1 MIERPKEH
9 AMNKRLTLATAE
21 AIAIASFTVIV
32 AAGQTPQAPAS
43 RLQATGSALQASAQA
58 QRANPEVRSPKPEV
72 RKVWSGPR
80 TPWGDPDLQGTW
92 STDDMR
98 SVPMQRPEQFAG
110 RAELSDEEFAQRAAA
125 QAKAKQQEANRSTGT
140 AFGFDVGF
148 RAFRQTS
155 IVVEPADGRIPP
167 LTPEAQQRTAR
178 VTVQRST
185 TPASW
190 EDRSFYDRCITRGV
204 LGSALPVIYGNGN
217 RIVQT
222 PGYVAI
228 TYEMVHDT
236 RIIPLDGR
244 SHLSPKV
251 HQYLGDARGHWEGG
265 TLVVETTNFKGN
277 TTGAGPNGGGTPAS
291 EALRLV
297 ERFTRVADDRI
308 DYEVTI
314 DDPQTYTRPWRILL
328 PFTTQPGYQILPYEC
343 HEGNLAIAN
352 ILSAARSEDKAVA
365 EALKKGLPP
374 PASSPWQGNEV
385 NGGAPRP
392 PAEAA
397 PQR

>member
-1 MIERPKEH
+1 MSR
-9 AMNKRLTLATAE
+9 RLMSAIAVAVTLAAGVV
-21 AIAIASFTVIV
+21 S
-32 AAGQTPQAPAS
+32 GQTPARTAKTEGAS
-43 RLQATGSALQASAQA
+43 KRWSA
-58 QRANPEVRSPKPEV
+58 
-72 RKVWSGPR
+72 PR

-98 SVPMQRPEQFAG
+98 SVPMQRPQQFAG
-110 RAELSDEEFAQRAAA
+110 RAELSDEEFAERAAA
-125 QAKAKQQEANRSTGT
+125 QAKAKEQEANRSTAT

-167 LTPEAQQRTAR
+167 LTPEAQRRTAD
-178 VTVQRST
+178 VQRQRAT
-185 TPASW
+185 APASW

-222 PGYVAI
+222 AGYFAI

-244 SHLSPKV
+244 PHLSPKL
-251 HQYLGDARGHWEGG
+251 HEYLGDGRGHWEGN
-265 TLVVETTNFKGN
+265 TLVVETTNFRGN

-291 EALRLV
+291 DALRLV

-314 DDPQTYTRPWRILL
+314 EDPKTYARPWKILL
-328 PFTTQPGYQILPYEC
+328 PFTTQPGYQLLPYEC

-352 ILSAARSEDKAVA
+352 ILSAARSEDRAVE
-365 EALKKGLPP
+365 EAVKKGLPP
-374 PASSPWQGNEV
+374 PPSSAWQGNGV
-385 NGGAPRP
+385 NGGGAP
-392 PAEAA
+392 PAQAPA
-397 PQR
+397 PPQR